1 MMAHVRAVVGRH
13 KGEKN
18 VARKALF
25 FDVDGTLLSEV
36 THTVPESALEAL
48 AATRRA
54 GNLVFINSGR
64 TYSFLGEIE
73 SMVECDGLLCGCG
86 TCVVENGKVIFQHRI
101 RQDRGREIRKAMLR
115 YGFDG
120 ILESTE
126 GLYVRKERSW
136 IPPLN
141 EMRDRESFLI
151 EDRWEDEVL
160 EYDKFCVFADGNSD
174 REGFFEFLSPD
185 IQVIDRG
192 NDFYECVPAGYSK
205 ATAIAWVLEHYGIE
219 KKDAYVFGDSSNDL
233 SMFEY
238 ATNAVLMEVHDKVLE
253 PYATFVTKRVE
264 DGGIAWAMKEL
275 GLV

>member
-18 VARKALF
+18 MGRKALF

-160 EYDKFCVFADGNSD
+160 EYV
-174 REGFFEFLSPD
+174 
-185 IQVIDRG
+185 
-192 NDFYECVPAGYSK
+192 
-205 ATAIAWVLEHYGIE
+205 
-219 KKDAYVFGDSSNDL
+219 
-233 SMFEY
+233 
-238 ATNAVLMEVHDKVLE
+238 
-253 PYATFVTKRVE
+253 
-264 DGGIAWAMKEL
+264 
-275 GLV
+275 

>member
-1 MMAHVRAVVGRH
+1 MAHAWAVVGRH

-18 VARKALF
+18 MGRKALF

-36 THTVPESALEAL
+36 THTVPDSALEAL

-101 RQDRGREIRKAMLR
+101 SLERGLEIRKAILR

-126 GLYVRKERSW
+126 GVYVRKERSW
-136 IPPLN
+136 MPSLN
-141 EMRDRESFLI
+141 AMRDREDFLV
-151 EDRWEDEVL
+151 EDRWEEETL
-160 EYDKFCVFADGNSD
+160 EYDKFCVFADANSD
-174 REGFFEFLSPD
+174 REGFFRFLLPD
-185 IQVIDRG
+185 IRVIDRG

-205 ATAIAWVLEHYGIE
+205 ATAIDWVLGHYGIE

-233 SMFEY
+233 PMFEY
-238 ATNAVLMEVHDKVLE
+238 AENAVLMEVHDKVLE

-264 DGGIAWAMKEL
+264 DGGIAWAMEKL
-275 GLV
+275 GLI